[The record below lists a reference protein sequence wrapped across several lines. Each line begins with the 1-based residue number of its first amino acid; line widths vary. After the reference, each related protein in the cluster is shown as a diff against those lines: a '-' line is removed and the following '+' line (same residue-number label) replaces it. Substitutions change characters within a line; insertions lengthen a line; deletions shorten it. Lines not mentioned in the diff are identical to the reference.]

1 MGVNYRYPGTLLI
14 GGILIALVCL
24 IAWTMKKRH
33 RRQAGL
39 RAANTGRLKAH
50 PLYKRKLFEAR
61 VFRILTMTGILLSL
75 IAALFLTARPYK
87 EEMRKDTVSRRD
99 IFLCIDLSSSNYAGV
114 RDLVEEFGRTVE
126 GLDGDRIGISVF
138 NTSSVRYVPVTDDY
152 DFVQGRLKELAEYL
166 EAEQEFT
173 VSYVNK
179 YDSVYDIPE
188 SERARYQE
196 LNRILASFDQGITAG
211 YEVKGTSAVGEGL
224 ASCLFSFPELT
235 KEDRTR
241 IIIFLTDNKE
251 ELLDEPLAT
260 LEEAAQMCKSDK
272 VTVFGIYPGSGNTAQ
287 RDQGEKDGSNAGS
300 GAVSQADAA
309 GGQDQT
315 DSAGKKDSAG
325 NTYSSDNTEGA
336 GDPEGAGSA
345 DEKARMKA
353 AVELTGGS
361 FYESGSSLTAEDI
374 LEQIA
379 SREKQN
385 TKTRTAS
392 IDRDTPFFWFCVLIA
407 GFVILLA
414 VTAFFVLRRGIRK
427 GQLPRKL
434 TAAVL
439 LAAMA
444 ASLVVI
450 GIRPMYLSPS
460 AEIMTGN
467 LDVALVVDT
476 TISMW
481 AQDHG
486 SGTRMDGVKKDIH
499 AIMNA
504 LPGSSFSLIRFDNGA
519 EILTPF
525 TQDIE
530 AVSDMVDELDPPAY
544 STARGSSL
552 NTAFE
557 ALDATLQSAGKKA
570 GNRRTVVFV
579 FSDGETTDGSKLR
592 SFQELQS
599 MISEGAVLGYGTKD
613 GGRME
618 YPGRGFIKNNST
630 GEYALSCMDA
640 ESLQKMADDLDLTY
654 IDATDDYFS
663 HKGLNGSSLGTRLY
677 SIRLLSKNVA
687 FSDGDRDG
695 YEDTYFYFS
704 AFVEL
709 LLLIWLYLTIY
720 RGGVA

>member
-14 GGILIALVCL
+14 GGILIVLICL
-24 IAWTMKKRH
+24 IAWMMKKRH
-33 RRQAGL
+33 RRQAGI
-39 RAANTGRLKAH
+39 RVANTNRLKAH
-50 PLYKRKLFEAR
+50 PLYRRKLFEAKVFR
-61 VFRILTMTGILLSL
+61 VFTMTGIVLSL
-75 IAALFLTARPYK
+75 IAALFLTARPYR
-87 EEMRKDTVSRRD
+87 EDMRKDTVSRRD

-114 RDLVEEFGRTVE
+114 KDLVEEFGKTVE

-138 NTSSVRYVPVTDDY
+138 NTSSVRYVPMTDDY
-152 DFVQGRLKELAEYL
+152 DFVQGRLKELADYL

-188 SERARYQE
+188 SERGRYEE

-241 IIIFLTDNKE
+241 VILFLTDNKE

-272 VTVFGIYPGSGNTAQ
+272 VTVFGIYPGSADTSQ
-287 RDQGEKDGSNAGS
+287 HGEAGS
-300 GAVSQADAA
+300 KA
-309 GGQDQT
+309 G
-315 DSAGKKDSAG
+315 SKA
-325 NTYSSDNTEGA
+325 
-336 GDPEGAGSA
+336 EGAGSQDQTGSSGKEDSSGNTDESDAA
-345 DEKARMKA
+345 DARSRMKA

-361 FYESGSSLTAEDI
+361 FYESGSSITAEDI
-374 LEQIA
+374 LADIA

-392 IDRDTPFFWFCVLIA
+392 IDTDTPFFWFCVLIG
-407 GFVILLA
+407 GFVLLA
-414 VTAFFVLRRGIRK
+414 ATTAFFVLRRGIRR
-427 GQLPRKL
+427 GQLSRKL

-467 LDVALVVDT
+467 LDVAFVVDT

-552 NTAFE
+552 NTAYE
-557 ALDATLQSAGKKA
+557 ALDATLQSAGRKA

-599 MISEGAVLGYGTKD
+599 LIHEGAVLGYGTRD

-618 YPGRGFIKNNST
+618 YPGRGFIKDMST
-630 GEYALSCMDA
+630 GEYALSRMD
-640 ESLQKMADDLDLTY
+640 EGSLQQMADDLDLTY

-663 HKGLNGSSLGTRLY
+663 HKGLKGSSLGTRLY

-687 FSDGDRDG
+687 FSDGDREG

-704 AFVEL
+704 AFAEL

>member
-14 GGILIALVCL
+14 GGILIVLVCL

-33 RRQAGL
+33 RRQACI
-39 RAANTGRLKAH
+39 RVANTERLKAH
-50 PLYKRKLFEAR
+50 PLYRRKLFEAR
-61 VFRILTMTGILLSL
+61 IFRVFTMTGILLSL
-75 IAALFLTARPYK
+75 TAALFLTARPYR

-114 RDLVEEFGRTVE
+114 KDLVEEFGRTVE

-138 NTSSVRYVPVTDDY
+138 NTSSMRYVPMTDDY

-173 VSYVNK
+173 VSYVNR

-188 SERARYQE
+188 SERSRYEE

-241 IIIFLTDNKE
+241 VILFLTDNKE

-272 VTVFGIYPGSGNTAQ
+272 VTVFGIYPGSGGTSQKA
-287 RDQGEKDGSNAGS
+287 KSGSKAGS
-300 GAVSQADAA
+300 EAEATGS
-309 GGQDQT
+309 QDQT
-315 DSAGKKDSAG
+315 GSSGKKDSSG
-325 NTYSSDNTEGA
+325 SSDG
-336 GDPEGAGSA
+336 GDSGDAKS
-345 DEKARMKA
+345 RMKA

-361 FYESGSSLTAEDI
+361 FYESGSSITAEDI
-374 LEQIA
+374 LADIA

-392 IDRDTPFFWFCVLIA
+392 IDTDTPFFWFCVLIA
-407 GFVILLA
+407 GFVILA
-414 VTAFFVLRRGIRK
+414 AATAFFVLRRGIRR
-427 GQLPRKL
+427 GQLSRKL

-467 LDVALVVDT
+467 LDVAFVVDT

-486 SGTRMDGVKKDIH
+486 SGTRMEGVKKDIH

-552 NTAFE
+552 NTAYE
-557 ALDATLQSAGKKA
+557 ALDATLQSAGRKA

-599 MISEGAVLGYGTKD
+599 LIHEGAVLGYGTKD
-613 GGRME
+613 GGRKI
-618 YPGRGFIKNNST
+618 GR
-630 GEYALSCMDA
+630 A
-640 ESLQKMADDLDLTY
+640 
-654 IDATDDYFS
+654 
-663 HKGLNGSSLGTRLY
+663 H
-677 SIRLLSKNVA
+677 V
-687 FSDGDRDG
+687 
-695 YEDTYFYFS
+695 
-704 AFVEL
+704 
-709 LLLIWLYLTIY
+709 
-720 RGGVA
+720 

>member
-14 GGILIALVCL
+14 GGILIVLICL
-24 IAWTMKKRH
+24 IAWMMKKRH
-33 RRQAGL
+33 RRQAGI
-39 RAANTGRLKAH
+39 RVANTNRLKAH
-50 PLYKRKLFEAR
+50 PLYRRKLFEAKVFR
-61 VFRILTMTGILLSL
+61 VFTMTGIVLSL
-75 IAALFLTARPYK
+75 IAALFLTARPYR
-87 EEMRKDTVSRRD
+87 EDMRKDTVSRRD

-114 RDLVEEFGRTVE
+114 KDLVEEFGKTVE

-138 NTSSVRYVPVTDDY
+138 NTSSVRYVPMTDDY
-152 DFVQGRLKELAEYL
+152 DFVQGRLKELADYL

-188 SERARYQE
+188 SERGRYEE

-241 IIIFLTDNKE
+241 VILFLTDNKE

-272 VTVFGIYPGSGNTAQ
+272 VTVFGIYPGSADTSQ
-287 RDQGEKDGSNAGS
+287 HGEAGS
-300 GAVSQADAA
+300 KA
-309 GGQDQT
+309 G
-315 DSAGKKDSAG
+315 SKA
-325 NTYSSDNTEGA
+325 
-336 GDPEGAGSA
+336 EGAGSQDQTGSSGNEASSGNTDGGDAA
-345 DEKARMKA
+345 DARSRMKA

-361 FYESGSSLTAEDI
+361 FYESGSSITAEDI
-374 LEQIA
+374 LADIA

-392 IDRDTPFFWFCVLIA
+392 IDTDTPFFWFCVLIG
-407 GFVILLA
+407 GFIILA
-414 VTAFFVLRRGIRK
+414 AATAFFVLRRGIRR
-427 GQLPRKL
+427 GQFSRKL

-467 LDVALVVDT
+467 LDVAFVVDT

-552 NTAFE
+552 NTAYE
-557 ALDATLQSAGKKA
+557 ALDATLQSAGRKA

-599 MISEGAVLGYGTKD
+599 LIHEGAVLGYGTRD

-618 YPGRGFIKNNST
+618 YPGRGFIKDMST
-630 GEYALSCMDA
+630 GEYALSRMD
-640 ESLQKMADDLDLTY
+640 EGSLQQMADDLDLTY

-663 HKGLNGSSLGTRLY
+663 HKGLKGSSLGTRMY

-687 FSDGDRDG
+687 FSDGDREG

-704 AFVEL
+704 AFAEL

>member
-14 GGILIALVCL
+14 GGILIVLVCL

-33 RRQAGL
+33 RRQAGI
-39 RAANTGRLKAH
+39 RVANTNRLKAH
-50 PLYKRKLFEAR
+50 PLYRRKLFEAKVFR
-61 VFRILTMTGILLSL
+61 VFTMTGIVLSL
-75 IAALFLTARPYK
+75 IAALFLTARPYR
-87 EEMRKDTVSRRD
+87 EDMRKDTVSRRD

-114 RDLVEEFGRTVE
+114 KDLVEEFGKTVK

-138 NTSSVRYVPVTDDY
+138 NTSSVRYVPMTDDY
-152 DFVQGRLKELAEYL
+152 DFVQGRLKELADYL

-188 SERARYQE
+188 SERGRYEE

-241 IIIFLTDNKE
+241 VILFLTDNKE

-272 VTVFGIYPGSGNTAQ
+272 VTVFGIYPGSADTSQ
-287 RDQGEKDGSNAGS
+287 QGETGSRAGS
-300 GAVSQADAA
+300 QA
-309 GGQDQT
+309 
-315 DSAGKKDSAG
+315 
-325 NTYSSDNTEGA
+325 
-336 GDPEGAGSA
+336 EGAGSQDQTGSSGKEDSSANTDASDAA
-345 DEKARMKA
+345 DARSRMKA

-361 FYESGSSLTAEDI
+361 FYESGSSITAEDI
-374 LEQIA
+374 LADIA

-392 IDRDTPFFWFCVLIA
+392 MDTDTPFFWFCVLIA
-407 GFVILLA
+407 GFVILA
-414 VTAFFVLRRGIRK
+414 AATAFFVLRRGIRR
-427 GQLPRKL
+427 GQFSRKL

-467 LDVALVVDT
+467 LDVAFVVDT

-552 NTAFE
+552 NTAYE
-557 ALDATLQSAGKKA
+557 ALDATLQSAGRKA

-599 MISEGAVLGYGTKD
+599 LIHEGAVLGYGTRD

-618 YPGRGFIKNNST
+618 YPGRGFIKDMST
-630 GEYALSCMDA
+630 GEYALSRMD
-640 ESLQKMADDLDLTY
+640 EGSLQQMADDLDLTY

-663 HKGLNGSSLGTRLY
+663 HKGLKGSSLGTRLY

-687 FSDGDRDG
+687 FSDGDREG

-704 AFVEL
+704 AFAEL

>member
-14 GGILIALVCL
+14 GGILIVLICL
-24 IAWTMKKRH
+24 IAWMMKKRH
-33 RRQAGL
+33 RRQAGI
-39 RAANTGRLKAH
+39 RVANTNRLKAH
-50 PLYKRKLFEAR
+50 PLYRRKLFEAKVFR
-61 VFRILTMTGILLSL
+61 VFTMTGIVLSL
-75 IAALFLTARPYK
+75 IAALFLTARPYR
-87 EEMRKDTVSRRD
+87 EDMRKDTVSRRD

-114 RDLVEEFGRTVE
+114 KDLVEEFGKTVE

-138 NTSSVRYVPVTDDY
+138 NTSSVRYVPMTDDY
-152 DFVQGRLKELAEYL
+152 DFVQGRLKELADYL

-188 SERARYQE
+188 SERGRYEE

-241 IIIFLTDNKE
+241 VILFLTDNKE

-272 VTVFGIYPGSGNTAQ
+272 VTVFGIYPGSADTSQ
-287 RDQGEKDGSNAGS
+287 HGEAGS
-300 GAVSQADAA
+300 KA
-309 GGQDQT
+309 G
-315 DSAGKKDSAG
+315 SKA
-325 NTYSSDNTEGA
+325 
-336 GDPEGAGSA
+336 EGAGSQDQTGSSGNEASSGNTDGGDAA
-345 DEKARMKA
+345 DARSRMKA

-361 FYESGSSLTAEDI
+361 FYESGSSITAEDI
-374 LEQIA
+374 LADIA

-392 IDRDTPFFWFCVLIA
+392 IDTDTPFFWFCVLIG
-407 GFVILLA
+407 GFIILA
-414 VTAFFVLRRGIRK
+414 AATAFFVLRRGIRR
-427 GQLPRKL
+427 GQFSRKL

-467 LDVALVVDT
+467 LDVAFVVDT

-552 NTAFE
+552 NTAYE
-557 ALDATLQSAGKKA
+557 ALDATLQSAGRKA

-599 MISEGAVLGYGTKD
+599 LIHEGAVLGYGTRD

-618 YPGRGFIKNNST
+618 YPGRGFIKDMST
-630 GEYALSCMDA
+630 GEYALSRMD
-640 ESLQKMADDLDLTY
+640 EGSLQQMADDLDLTY

-663 HKGLNGSSLGTRLY
+663 HKGLKGSSLGTRLY

-687 FSDGDRDG
+687 FSDGDREG

-704 AFVEL
+704 AFAEL

>member
-1 MGVNYRYPGTLLI
+1 
-14 GGILIALVCL
+14 
-24 IAWTMKKRH
+24 
-33 RRQAGL
+33 
-39 RAANTGRLKAH
+39 
-50 PLYKRKLFEAR
+50 
-61 VFRILTMTGILLSL
+61 
-75 IAALFLTARPYK
+75 
-87 EEMRKDTVSRRD
+87 
-99 IFLCIDLSSSNYAGV
+99 
-114 RDLVEEFGRTVE
+114 
-126 GLDGDRIGISVF
+126 
-138 NTSSVRYVPVTDDY
+138 
-152 DFVQGRLKELAEYL
+152 
-166 EAEQEFT
+166 
-173 VSYVNK
+173 
-179 YDSVYDIPE
+179 
-188 SERARYQE
+188 
-196 LNRILASFDQGITAG
+196 
-211 YEVKGTSAVGEGL
+211 
-224 ASCLFSFPELT
+224 
-235 KEDRTR
+235 
-241 IIIFLTDNKE
+241 
-251 ELLDEPLAT
+251 
-260 LEEAAQMCKSDK
+260 
-272 VTVFGIYPGSGNTAQ
+272 
-287 RDQGEKDGSNAGS
+287 
-300 GAVSQADAA
+300 
-309 GGQDQT
+309 
-315 DSAGKKDSAG
+315 
-325 NTYSSDNTEGA
+325 
-336 GDPEGAGSA
+336 
-345 DEKARMKA
+345 MKA

-361 FYESGSSLTAEDI
+361 FYESGSSITAEDI
-374 LEQIA
+374 LADIA

-392 IDRDTPFFWFCVLIA
+392 IDTDTPFFWFCVLIG
-407 GFVILLA
+407 GFVILA
-414 VTAFFVLRRGIRK
+414 AATAFFILRRGIRR
-427 GQLPRKL
+427 GQLSRKL

-467 LDVALVVDT
+467 LDVAFVVDT

-552 NTAFE
+552 NTAYE
-557 ALDATLQSAGKKA
+557 ALDATLQSAGRKA

-599 MISEGAVLGYGTKD
+599 LIHEGAVLGYGTKD

-618 YPGRGFIKNNST
+618 YPGRGFIKNMST

-640 ESLQKMADDLDLTY
+640 ESLQQMADDLDLTY

-663 HKGLNGSSLGTRLY
+663 HKGLKGSSLGTRLY

-687 FSDGDRDG
+687 FSDGDREG

-704 AFVEL
+704 AFAEL

>member
-14 GGILIALVCL
+14 GGILIVLVCL

-33 RRQAGL
+33 RRQAGI
-39 RAANTGRLKAH
+39 RVANTNRLKAH
-50 PLYKRKLFEAR
+50 PLYRRKLFEAR
-61 VFRILTMTGILLSL
+61 IFRVLTMTGILLSL
-75 IAALFLTARPYK
+75 IAALFLTARPYR
-87 EEMRKDTVSRRD
+87 EEMKKDTVSRRD

-114 RDLVEEFGRTVE
+114 KDLVEEFARTVE

-138 NTSSVRYVPVTDDY
+138 NTSSMRYVPMTDDY
-152 DFVQGRLKELAEYL
+152 DFVQERLKELAEYL

-173 VSYVNK
+173 DSYVSR

-188 SERARYQE
+188 SERGRYEE

-241 IIIFLTDNKE
+241 VILFLTDNKE

-260 LEEAAQMCKSDK
+260 LEEAAQMCRSDK

-287 RDQGEKDGSNAGS
+287 GDQGEKDGSNAGS
-300 GAVSQADAA
+300 GAGSQADAA
-309 GGQDQT
+309 GSQDQT
-315 DSAGKKDSAG
+315 DSAA
-325 NTYSSDNTEGA
+325 NTEGA
-336 GDPEGAGSA
+336 GFTEGAGSA

-361 FYESGSSLTAEDI
+361 FYESGSSITAEDI
-374 LEQIA
+374 LADIA

-392 IDRDTPFFWFCVLIA
+392 IDTDTPFFWFCVLIG
-407 GFVILLA
+407 GFVLLA
-414 VTAFFVLRRGIRK
+414 ATTAFFVLRRGIRR
-427 GQLPRKL
+427 GQLSRKL

-467 LDVALVVDT
+467 LDVAFVVDT

-486 SGTRMDGVKKDIH
+486 SGTRMEGVKKDIH

-530 AVSDMVDELDPPAY
+530 AVSDMVDELGPPAY

-552 NTAFE
+552 NTAYE
-557 ALDATLQSAGKKA
+557 ALDATLQSAGRKA

-599 MISEGAVLGYGTKD
+599 LISEGAVLGYGTKD
-613 GGRME
+613 GGRMD

-630 GEYALSCMDA
+630 GEYALSRMDE
-640 ESLQKMADDLDLTY
+640 ESLQQMADDLDLTY

-663 HKGLNGSSLGTRLY
+663 HKGLKGSSLGTRLY

-687 FSDGDRDG
+687 FSDGDREG

-704 AFVEL
+704 AFAEF